1 MNKLTVLLTAVIAT
15 PTVWGTSL
23 HQYLDQVKNQNN
35 AYEASEIRYKGAE
48 LQKREAGLFFTPQF
62 FFNAQKG
69 HDSKLL
75 NPPFLV
81 FDQVR
86 TERYSAGI
94 SQEFSL
100 GVETKLQFD
109 LQKNEYRGVS
119 FNSAPNPYW
128 DAIPALEVNIP
139 LWANFGAK
147 ASKAKKELAL
157 QQRTYEQQTA
167 NNDARQALVEAE
179 VAYWRLS
186 AAQESVAIQK
196 KALDAATNIYNYVE
210 GKRKKNL
217 GEEADVLQARALSE
231 SYQLQLAQAEIEE
244 RAAKRSYNFYLN
256 QEADVPTPTL
266 SGLDYDSLK
275 GYAVPSTRPGDR
287 PDVMA
292 SRAQVALAKANSQV
306 SEEQNKPTFNL
317 YGGYA
322 LFGRGTQSEAFK
334 KAGYPD
340 RDTMYV
346 GIKYNMPLN
355 FSAQKDAREGARQN
369 QRAAELNHH
378 YLNYAQEQNWID
390 LTQKLKDAQ
399 LSLKLATSMEK
410 AQRSKLDNE
419 RTRLRQGRTTTYQV
433 LLFEQDYLS
442 AEVQRIRAAS
452 QIINYKS
459 QIQLYSSTK

>member
-1 MNKLTVLLTAVIAT
+1 MNKITALLTTAMMT
-15 PTVWGTSL
+15 STVWGVSL
-23 HQYLDQVKNQNN
+23 DQYLNQVKDQNN
-35 AYEASEIRYKGAE
+35 AFQANEIKFKGAE
-48 LQKREAGLFFTPQF
+48 LQKKESNLFFTPQF

-86 TERYSAGI
+86 TERYSAGL
-94 SQEFSL
+94 SQEFDF
-100 GVETKLQFD
+100 GIETKLQFD

-147 ASKAKKELAL
+147 ASKAKKELTF
-157 QQRTYEQQTA
+157 QQRNFEQQSA
-167 NNDARQALVEAE
+167 KSDSQQMLVEAE
-179 VAYWRLS
+179 IAYWRLS

-196 KALDAATNIYNYVE
+196 KALDAANNIYDYVT

-217 GEEADVLQARALSE
+217 GEEADVLQAKALSE
-231 SYQLQLAQAEIEE
+231 SYKLQLAQAEIEE
-244 RAAKRSYNFYLN
+244 RAARRSYNLFLN
-256 QEADVPTPTL
+256 QEAEVPTPTL

-275 GYAVPSTRPGDR
+275 GFTVPETRPGDR
-287 PDVMA
+287 PDVQA

-306 SEEQNKPTFNL
+306 AEEQNKPTLNL
-317 YGGYA
+317 YGGYS
-322 LFGRGTQSEAFK
+322 LFGRGTQSEALK

-340 RDTMYV
+340 RDTLYV

-355 FSAQKDAREGARQN
+355 FSAQKDAREGARQS

-378 YLNYAQEQNWID
+378 YITYAQEQNWVD

-410 AQRSKLDNE
+410 AQRAKLDNE

-442 AEVQRIRAAS
+442 AEVQRIRAAT

-459 QIQLYSSTK
+459 QIQLYSSK